1 MQKSLKHLLKSSERF
16 KIFYGETRVM
26 IFEKSSTRTNISF
39 DISVHQLW
47 RRYNLGS

>member
-1 MQKSLKHLLKSSERF
+1 
-16 KIFYGETRVM
+16 M
-26 IFEKSSTRTNISF
+26 IFEKSSTRTHISF